1 METIIYA
8 VIGTVV
14 GALILTFILK
24 VIVPRLKDL
33 LYRNKLARC
42 LIQSVRNAFQG
53 LNNWP
58 DEEINSS
65 TYWTTQLFSE
75 LDRLAEE
82 LDVDVR
88 HNPKGN
94 PDWGEFLWDVC
105 FLVTAG
111 RHPQGNFAPKHPLKK
126 VLLVLE
132 CEWERNTEKILFDFT
147 KLLTA
152 RAELRVFVFCVD
164 NERFEPILD
173 AIKAAINAFTRVAK
187 SDRYLI
193 CNVSHPLQF
202 QFVLL
207 DGRGKER
214 YRI

>member
-1 METIIYA
+1 MSETI
-8 VIGTVV
+8 
-14 GALILTFILK
+14 
-24 VIVPRLKDL
+24 D
-33 LYRNKLARC
+33 RNELARC
-42 LIQSVRNAFQG
+42 VIQSVRDAFQG

-58 DEEINSS
+58 DEQINSGL
-65 TYWTTQLFSE
+65 YWTIQLFSE

-88 HNPKGN
+88 HDTAKGN
-94 PDWGEFLWDVC
+94 PDWGEFLYDVC

-111 RHPQGNFAPKHPLKK
+111 RHPQGNFAPQHPLKK

-132 CEWERNTEKILFDFT
+132 CEWQRDTENILFDFT

-152 RAELRVFVFCVD
+152 RAELRVFVFSVD
-164 NERFEPILD
+164 NEKFEPILD
-173 AIKAAINAFTRVAK
+173 AIKAAINAFTQVAK

-193 CNVSHPLQF
+193 CSVSQPL

>member
-1 METIIYA
+1 M
-8 VIGTVV
+8 
-14 GALILTFILK
+14 
-24 VIVPRLKDL
+24 
-33 LYRNKLARC
+33 
-42 LIQSVRNAFQG
+42 
-53 LNNWP
+53 
-58 DEEINSS
+58 
-65 TYWTTQLFSE
+65 
-75 LDRLAEE
+75 DRLAEE

-88 HNPKGN
+88 HDTAKGN
-94 PDWGEFLWDVC
+94 PDWGEFLYDVC

-111 RHPQGNFAPKHPLKK
+111 RHPQGNFAPQHPLKK

-132 CEWERNTEKILFDFT
+132 CEWERKTEDILFDFT
-147 KLLTA
+147 KLLIA
-152 RAELRVFVFCVD
+152 RAELRVFVFSV
-164 NERFEPILD
+164 NIERFEPILED
-173 AIKAAINAFTRVAK
+173 IKAAINAFTRVIK